1 MPGTP
6 RSSPP
11 PLTPLYD
18 VGGDPARSEALVRPS
33 PVVQVV
39 SDAAIGS
46 ATSKLNDI
54 VETRFSNLRDA
65 FRQIDKDGSGKLTH
79 DEVMAAVVGKWKMS
93 ERDQQAVSEVLKR
106 SDKDGDGL
114 INYREFATGLT
125 HQSQQDK
132 DLFRMDNRDVSRDEG
147 ILLKSQGNHASPRAT
162 NQTLDAAGGMTTL
175 TGRGEGINDSLAGD
189 DSGPRELAELARRNA
204 RYPAGRKFAASATLP
219 TASAV
224 KKAAVAAQHP
234 IDGAP
239 TPQPHRPRPPS
250 PRTPRAPA
258 SARGGI
264 TISVPMS
271 LESDAA
277 TLQSPRYVAPTP
289 PLYMAPTPPGSTDGA
304 VPPSPRQQPPPRPNP
319 RQQAPP
325 PPPPTVRPQRLIS
338 ASFSSGA
345 QGGASHTFR
354 AGGGI
359 WEKAAPPRTAAAAA
373 SGPQETPSAKYR
385 PRIQIPLTEWD
396 VQPRASLTPRESS
409 YGLKGPASPRHGPR
423 GAPQFAN
430 LAGGATPRS
439 RFAPPARAQ
448 RYGTSLNLP
457 SMQGVSTDPT
467 QHALTERANTPRAP
481 PNDQVRPPPRPKF
494 LNPKF
499 VDPKD
504 VPPGRDD
511 PKVKMSPRSTKRL
524 SQEMQGH
531 LSGLVFAGEVAAEE
545 AAAETGYDQPRL
557 SNGDSMHDRSPV
569 KRGMPELPKYK
580 LDGKL
585 MNAPPPPEDASKG
598 KYNMEK
604 QGNKITG
611 KFAWSSE
618 RIAHELVCKF
628 DQFTARRQDHL
639 NKLMWAVAS
648 DPNFDGIGCGTKG
661 ERHPVAAKNDA
672 NIRVTPANFPRICHR
687 FGLACT
693 EKESAEIF
701 QRHNLPADGSVN
713 MYTLAKQMRSLSEG
727 KDTGQMMRECENAIF
742 GTPGERPVTPKV
754 VRDPYRYAKLPKAS
768 WEEHSQ
774 TGTSSY
780 VGLKAAGSASPRGS
794 ESTALW

>member
-1 MPGTP
+1 MAAAAAAPAAA
-6 RSSPP
+6 
-11 PLTPLYD
+11 D
-18 VGGDPARSEALVRPS
+18 VT
-33 PVVQVV
+33 
-39 SDAAIGS
+39 AAQT
-46 ATSKLNDI
+46 AAAAKLNDI

-65 FRQIDKDGSGKLTH
+65 FRQIDKDKSGKLTH

-93 ERDQQAVSEVLKR
+93 EQDREAVSEVLKR

-114 INYREFATGLT
+114 IDYREFATGLT
-125 HQSQQDK
+125 HQSKQDK
-132 DLFRMDNRDVSRDEG
+132 DLFRMDGRDVARDEKV
-147 ILLKSQGNHASPRAT
+147 LLKSQGRELPR
-162 NQTLDAAGGMTTL
+162 
-175 TGRGEGINDSLAGD
+175 RGEDITDSLAVD
-189 DSGPRELAELARRNA
+189 DSGPRKLAEQARRNG
-204 RYPAGRKFAASATLP
+204 RYAAGRTFAATATLP
-219 TASAV
+219 AASVV
-224 KKAAVAAQHP
+224 KKAAITAQHP

-239 TPQPHRPRPPS
+239 TPQPHRPPQSS
-250 PRTPRAPA
+250 PRTPRAPV

-264 TISVPMS
+264 TISIPMS

-277 TLQSPRYVAPTP
+277 TLQSPRYLAPTP
-289 PLYMAPTPPGSTDGA
+289 PRSTDGV
-304 VPPSPRQQPPPRPNP
+304 VPPSPRQQPSPRPS
-319 RQQAPP
+319 A
-325 PPPPTVRPQRLIS
+325 RPQRLIS
-338 ASFSSGA
+338 ASISSGA
-345 QGGASHTFR
+345 QVGASHTFR
-354 AGGGI
+354 AGGGV
-359 WEKAAPPRTAAAAA
+359 WEKPVPPRTAAATSSA
-373 SGPQETPSAKYR
+373 PQECPSAKYR
-385 PRIQIPLTEWD
+385 PRRRIPPTETD

-409 YGLKGPASPRHGPR
+409 RGLKGPASPRHGPR
-423 GAPQFAN
+423 EAPQFAN

-439 RFAPPARAQ
+439 RFAPPSRAP

-457 SMQGVSTDPT
+457 SMMHTSAEPSNM
-467 QHALTERANTPRAP
+467 LTERANTPRAP
-481 PNDQVRPPPRPKF
+481 PNDQVRPPVRPKF

-499 VDPKD
+499 LLDLEES
-504 VPPGRDD
+504 
-511 PKVKMSPRSTKRL
+511 SPRSTKRL
-524 SQEMQGH
+524 SEEMQGH
-531 LSGLVFAGEVAAEE
+531 LSGLVFAGEAATED
-545 AAAETGYDQPRL
+545 AAAEVGYDQPRL

-569 KRGMPELPKYK
+569 MKGMLEQPAYK

-585 MNAPPPPEDASKG
+585 MDAPPPPEDASKG

-604 QGNKITG
+604 QGNKVTG

-628 DQFTARRQDHL
+628 DQFTRRREDHL

-687 FGLACT
+687 FGLSCS

-742 GTPGERPVTPKV
+742 GSPAPRPVTPKV
-754 VRDPYRYAKLPKAS
+754 ERDPYRWAKLPQAS
-768 WEEHSQ
+768 WEEHLQ
-774 TGTSSY
+774 KGGSSH
-780 VGLKAAGSASPRGS
+780 VGLKAAGSATPRGS